1 MLLTGSA
8 RKAVPSI
15 VLLENLILG
24 QLRMRSK
31 RLKKIAEVEAG
42 LNFGTLCIGVG
53 LNATVG
59 AAQQGISVV
68 F

>member
-1 MLLTGSA
+1 
-8 RKAVPSI
+8 
-15 VLLENLILG
+15 
-24 QLRMRSK
+24 MRSK